1 MEVNSMTPEKFIRE
15 ANYLFTPG
23 FQNSVRHENP
33 DVISSQKLNRK
44 FKAFVK
50 SQFPDCELHDFHG
63 GYCESSGFVEKDGK
77 FVYISISDLR
87 YWKNW
92 AEDVLIRTAT
102 SAKDYHGGPSHR
114 ATIKNLK
121 ADVYKLL
128 G

>member
-15 ANYLFTPG
+15 ANYLFTPDY
-23 FQNSVRHENP
+23 QYTVHHERP
-33 DVISSQKLNRK
+33 DVVSSQKLNRK
-44 FKAFVK
+44 FKAFIK
-50 SQFPDCELHDFHG
+50 SQFPDCELHGFHG
-63 GYCESSGFVEKDGK
+63 GCCESSGFVEKDGK
-77 FVYISISDLR
+77 FVYIRISDLR

-102 SAKDYHGGPSHR
+102 SAKDYHGGPNHR